1 MQVRSLS
8 KIYKFYRM
16 WSYVRAK
23 IVSKA
28 RNKRGYQKII
38 FTSQSV
44 TEPLTLTEIT
54 GQSDN

>member
-1 MQVRSLS
+1 
-8 KIYKFYRM
+8 M

-44 TEPLTLTEIT
+44 TEPLTLTEYERELGNIH
-54 GQSDN
+54 NP